1 MQIGELGMWQE
12 LTERFEQQAPAAV
25 MAHLTLEQALPASWV
40 DEVFEQHRQRQYPRE
55 LLFSSVVELMM
66 LVALGLRPSLHAAA
80 RKMADELPV
89 SLAALYAK
97 VQRTEPQV
105 LRALVQG
112 SAQRL
117 MPLLAH
123 LPQQHSLAGWQLRVI
138 DGNHLPASDKRLGP
152 LRGHRGAAL
161 PGHTVVVYDPDHQL
175 VCDIVACEDAYQ
187 SERTAA
193 AVLIER
199 AGAGQLWLGDRHFCT
214 QALLQGLAQREAA
227 FIVREHAR
235 HPKLASVGVWS
246 TPVSTQTGQVRE
258 QRIELA
264 QPLTGALPRCRR
276 IEIALDAP
284 TEAGDE
290 HIVLWSNL
298 PAHVDAVA
306 IAALYR
312 KRWRIEGMFGRLEA
326 ALSSEIKTLG
336 HPRAALLGFA
346 VAVLAYNV
354 LALLAQLTEQAHGA
368 KHPQLQVSAYHL
380 ALEIGY
386 DYGTMLRL
394 LTPEHWP
401 RPEQDTACLVRR
413 LLHLAAR
420 LNPKQLATAKHKT
433 AKSSRARGYV
443 QGAIARSHV
452 STARVLQKA
461 AGQRR

>member
-1 MQIGELGMWQE
+1 MWQE

-25 MAHLTLEQALPASWV
+25 MAHLTLERALPASWV

-55 LLFSSVVELMM
+55 LLFSSIVELMM

-80 RKMADELPV
+80 RKMGERLPV

-97 VQRTEPQV
+97 VQRTEPQL
-105 LRALVQG
+105 LRALVYG

-117 MPLLAH
+117 LPLAEH
-123 LPQQHSLAGWQLRVI
+123 LPQSQSLAGWQLRVI

-161 PGHTVVVYDPDHQL
+161 PGHTVVVYDPDCQL

-199 AGAGQLWLGDRHFCT
+199 AQAGQVWLGDRHFCT

-235 HPKLASVGVWS
+235 HPKLAGSGAWS
-246 TPVSTQTGQVRE
+246 APIPADTGQVRE
-258 QRIELA
+258 QRIALA
-264 QPLTGALPRCRR
+264 QPLTGALPECRR

-290 HIVLWSNL
+290 RIVLWSNL
-298 PAHVDAVA
+298 PAEVDAA
-306 IAALYR
+306 TIAALYR

-354 LALLAQLTEQAHGA
+354 LALLARLTEQAHRA
-368 KHPQLQVSAYHL
+368 RHPQLNVSAYHL

-401 RPEQDTACLVRR
+401 RPPDDLPCLVQR
-413 LLHLAAR
+413 LLRLAAR
-420 LNPKQLATAKHKT
+420 LSPRQLATAKHKK

-443 QGAIARSHV
+443 EGAIARSHV
-452 STARVLQKA
+452 STARVLQQA
-461 AGQRR
+461 AGKRP